1 MKSIVI
7 AKKEIGSYFNSLSA
21 YIVGT
26 VFLLIA
32 GWFFVSNLFLVNLA
46 NLNTVIEL
54 MPFLFL
60 FFIPAITMG
69 AFTDEKKAGTIELLF
84 TMPLTDWD
92 IILGKFFASLGLT
105 FIILFFTISYPVTL
119 IILGQPDMGKIIS
132 QYLGIV
138 FLAASYISIGIA
150 VSSFTTSQVISFIIT
165 FLILFFFFIVD
176 KFLIFLPDQI
186 ANIFY
191 EIAIM
196 PHFHNMI
203 KGVIDS
209 SDVVYFL
216 SIIIASLFLTLYSLE
231 RRHWNG

>member
-69 AFTDEKKAGTIELLF
+69 AFTDERKSGTIELLF

-92 IILGKFFASLGLT
+92 IILGKFFASFGLT
-105 FIILFFTISYPVTL
+105 LIILFFTISYPITL
-119 IILGQPDMGKIIS
+119 IFLGKPDMGQIYS
-132 QYLGIV
+132 QYLGII

-150 VSSFTTSQVISFIIT
+150 ISSYTTSQVISFIIT

-176 KFLIFLPDQI
+176 KFLIFLPDKI

-191 EIAIM
+191 QIAVM

-209 SDVVYFL
+209 SDIVYFL
-216 SIIIASLFLTLYSLE
+216 SIITAFLFLTLYSLE